1 MVYWKPMTTQFLNTI
16 TDGVD
21 LANYFVKEITSDTD
35 YNKKKKEIKYL
46 HQTVSALKEQIN
58 DYRNQSQPEPDTP
71 KCKC

>member
-1 MVYWKPMTTQFLNTI
+1 MTTQFLNTI

-35 YNKKKKEIKYL
+35 YNTKKKEIKYL

-58 DYRNQSQPEPDTP
+58 DYRNKSEREQDTP

>member
-1 MVYWKPMTTQFLNTI
+1 MTIQFLNTI

-46 HQTVSALKEQIN
+46 RQTVSALKEQIN

>member
-35 YNKKKKEIKYL
+35 YNTKKKEIKYL

>member
-1 MVYWKPMTTQFLNTI
+1 MTTQFLNTI

-35 YNKKKKEIKYL
+35 YNTKKKEIKYL